1 MAENV
6 QAEAIVEIV
15 NKKGLHA
22 RATAKFVKIA
32 SAYDAKIIVVKKGAD
47 GASDS
52 APVEGVDILDL
63 LMLGADIGSKLH
75 ISANGAQSAEAVAVL
90 CQLVAEKFGEEE

>member
-1 MAENV
+1 V

-32 SAYDAKIIVVKKGAD
+32 SAYDAKIIVVNKGAD

-75 ISANGAQSAEAVAVL
+75 ISATGAQSVEAIDAL
-90 CQLVAEKFGEEE
+90 RQLVAEKFGEEE